1 MGMSCNAHLY
11 VLVEKGRGGE
21 SKNNMG
27 ILAHVFGRTSLGTTS
42 QHTHVPSAQRRCSI
56 TLSCTWHTSI
66 LRVVRHYWWG
76 RGFDGD
82 SRLEARLCV
91 VRLWD
96 WATENVHSCG
106 MV

>member
-42 QHTHVPSAQRRCSI
+42 QHTHVPSAMQYYLELHVAYFYLARCAA
-56 TLSCTWHTSI
+56 L
-66 LRVVRHYWWG
+66 LVG
-76 RGFDGD
+76 
-82 SRLEARLCV
+82 
-91 VRLWD
+91 
-96 WATENVHSCG
+96 
-106 MV
+106 